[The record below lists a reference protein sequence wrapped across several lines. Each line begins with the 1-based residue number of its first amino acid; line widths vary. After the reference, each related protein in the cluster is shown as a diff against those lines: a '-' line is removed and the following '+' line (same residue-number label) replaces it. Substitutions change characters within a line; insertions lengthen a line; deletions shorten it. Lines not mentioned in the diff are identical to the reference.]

1 VRVLLISSGLAI
13 IYVLTGWLGLKL
25 AVPPG
30 YATAIFLP
38 AGVAVSAMLIAGA
51 ASLPGTFLG
60 SLILNL
66 WVGYAIAHQFDPA
79 AAASAVV
86 IALASM
92 LQAVVGGSVLRRA
105 IGEPIRLDNGRDL
118 LRFLLLS
125 PLICLTSGTLSLGGM
140 WALGTIGPLDLPT
153 SWMTWWIGDTL
164 GVLVVLPLTLVL
176 IGEPRRLWRRRAPYV
191 ALPMISFFALFVVIF
206 IRLSSWENDQSLLE
220 FRMRSQQL
228 ADSAQASL
236 EEQSVFLEQLGSVFS
251 IRGNALRRDD
261 FSMLADKLLQRFS
274 TIQAIEWAPRVEA
287 GDRDRFEM
295 TQAAELPGFKIRER
309 AGTGTLR
316 AAEPRAYFYPVT
328 YLEPLADNEEAI
340 GFDLAS
346 DPVRR
351 AAVETAIAT
360 GKVTA
365 TAPLRLVQEHG
376 QQAGLLLTYGTT
388 GGQNGPGIILIV
400 LRMGTFA
407 DYLLAPLR
415 SMMTARFID
424 AVENYRLFDNLDA
437 SPAHQF
443 FQTRFEFGN
452 RRYALRTEP
461 TPLYL
466 AEHRGWQSWVILVAG
481 ALSTGLLGAVLL
493 LGSGDADRARRLVE
507 ERTHELREANQRL
520 SAEMAE
526 RERAQS
532 ALLQARR
539 MEAMGQLTGGVAH
552 DFNNLLT
559 VILGNLELL
568 RRHVTGAAGKRLLSG
583 AEHGA
588 ERGAQLIRSLL
599 AFARQQTL
607 RPEIVE
613 PNHLISEFSD
623 LMRRALGESIQLRLM
638 LSPSAGRCQI
648 DPAQF
653 QTSLLNLVVNARDA
667 MPGGGVL
674 TIETRTIGPA
684 DHETARSGILATATH
699 IEIVVRD
706 TGHGMAPEVMEHAFE
721 PFYTTKDVGGGS
733 GLGLSQVY
741 GFVRQSGGQVEIA
754 SQRGAGTE
762 VTISLPLSDSVVE
775 REAADD
781 TALTSEIGMGTETIL
796 VVEDDPDVRQ
806 LATDLLDGL
815 GYSVLTAADGP
826 EALSILRRGDRIDL
840 LFSDIVVPK
849 GMRGDELAR
858 HATALR
864 TDLKVL
870 LTSGYAAELPDGA
883 APDGAETAAIPLL
896 RKPYR
901 RDELA
906 RAIRAVLDGCFGA
919 AAAPTSNSCTS

>member
-1 VRVLLISSGLAI
+1 VRVLLISSGLAVT
-13 IYVLTGWLGLKL
+13 YVLTGWLGLRL

-38 AGVAVSAMLIAGA
+38 AGLAVSAVLIVGA
-51 ASLPGTFLG
+51 PSLPGTFLG

-66 WVGYAIAHQFDPA
+66 WVGYSIAHQFDTA

-92 LQAVVGGSVLRRA
+92 LQAMVGGFVLRRA
-105 IGEPIRLDNGRDL
+105 IGYPGRLDNGRDL

-125 PLICLTSGTLSLGGM
+125 PAVCLTSATLSLGSM
-140 WALGTIGPLDLPT
+140 WALGTISRQDLPT

-164 GVLVVLPLTLVL
+164 GVLVVLPLTFVLV
-176 IGEPRRLWRRRAPYV
+176 GEPRQLWRRRAPYV
-191 ALPMISFFALFVVIF
+191 ALPMMLFFALFVAIF

-251 IRGNALRRDD
+251 TRGDVLRRDD
-261 FSMLADKLLQRFS
+261 FHILADKLLQRFS
-274 TIQAIEWAPRVEA
+274 TIQAIEWAPRVGA
-287 GDRDRFEM
+287 VDRDPFEM
-295 TQAAELPGFKIRER
+295 AQAAELPGFMIRER
-309 AGTGTLR
+309 AGAGVLR
-316 AAEPRAYFYPVT
+316 AAEPRAYYYPVT
-328 YLEPLADNEEAI
+328 YLEPLADNEEAV

-346 DPVRR
+346 DAVRR
-351 AAVETAIAT
+351 TAIETTITT

-376 QQAGLLLTYGTT
+376 QQAAVLLTYATT
-388 GGQNGPGIILIV
+388 GGQNGPGIVLIV
-400 LRMGTFA
+400 LRMGTFTNF
-407 DYLLAPLR
+407 LLAPLR
-415 SMMTARFID
+415 PMMTARFTD

-437 SPAHQF
+437 SPVQQI
-443 FQTRFEFGN
+443 FQTEFDFGN
-452 RRYALRTEP
+452 RRYALRTQP
-461 TPLYL
+461 TSLYL
-466 AEHRGWQSWVILVAG
+466 AEHRGWESWVMLVAG
-481 ALSTGLLGAVLL
+481 VLSTGLLGAVLL
-493 LGSGDADRARRLVE
+493 LGSGDADRARQLVV
-507 ERTHELREANQRL
+507 ERTDELRETNQRL

-526 RERAQS
+526 RERAES

-568 RRHVTGAAGKRLLSG
+568 QRHVTDAAGKRLLAG

-588 ERGAQLIRSLL
+588 ERGAQLTQALL
-599 AFARQQTL
+599 AFARRQTL
-607 RPEIVE
+607 RPKVVD

-623 LMRRALGESIQLRLM
+623 LMRRALGEAIQLRLA
-638 LSPSAGRCQI
+638 LSSILGRCRI

-667 MPGGGVL
+667 MPEGGVL
-674 TIETRTIGPA
+674 TIESRSVGPV
-684 DHETARSGILATATH
+684 DHDAARSGILATGRH
-699 IEIVVRD
+699 IAIVVRD
-706 TGHGMAPEVMEHAFE
+706 NGHGMTPEVLERAFE

-741 GFVRQSGGQVEIA
+741 GFVKQSGGHVEIA
-754 SQRGAGTE
+754 SKPGAGTE
-762 VTISLPLSDSVVE
+762 VTIYLPLSDNAVE
-775 REAADD
+775 PGTADGAASM
-781 TALTSEIGMGTETIL
+781 AKVAAGTETIL
-796 VVEDDPDVRQ
+796 VVEDDPDVRH
-806 LATDLLDGL
+806 LTTDLLDGL

-826 EALSILRRGDRIDL
+826 EALSMLRRVDRIDL
-840 LFSDIVVPK
+840 LLSDIVMPK

-858 HATALR
+858 RATMLR

-870 LTSGYAAELPDGA
+870 LTSGDAAELPGGA
-883 APDGAETAAIPLL
+883 VPDGGGTTTIPLL

-906 RAIRAVLDGCFGA
+906 RAIRAVLDE
-919 AAAPTSNSCTS
+919 

>member
-1 VRVLLISSGLAI
+1 MRVLLISSGLAVL
-13 IYVLTGWLGLKL
+13 YVLTGWLGLKL

-38 AGVAVSAMLIAGA
+38 AGLAVSAMLIVGA
-51 ASLPGTFLG
+51 ASLPGAFLG

-66 WVGYAIAHQFDPA
+66 WVGYTIAHWFDPA

-92 LQAVVGGSVLRRA
+92 LQAVVGGSVLRRS
-105 IGEPIRLDNGRDL
+105 IGCPIRLDNGRDL

-125 PLICLTSGTLSLGGM
+125 PLVCLTSATLSLGGM
-140 WALGTIGPLDLPT
+140 WALGTIGSPDLPT

-176 IGEPRRLWRRRAPYV
+176 IGEPRQLWRRRAPYV
-191 ALPMISFFALFVVIF
+191 ALPMILFFALFVVIF

-251 IRGNALRRDD
+251 TRDNALRRND
-261 FSMLADKLLQRFS
+261 FRILADKLLQRFS
-274 TIQAIEWAPRVEA
+274 TIQAIEWAPRVDA
-287 GDRDRFEM
+287 GDRNTFEM
-295 TQAAELPGFKIRER
+295 AQAAEVPGFKIREQDQSGVLR
-309 AGTGTLR
+309 PAGSG
-316 AAEPRAYFYPVT
+316 AYFYPVI
-328 YLEPLADNEEAI
+328 YLEPLGGNEEAL

-346 DPVRR
+346 DAVRR
-351 AAVETAIAT
+351 TAIETAITT

-376 QQAGLLLTYGTT
+376 RQPGILLTYATT
-388 GGQNGPGIILIV
+388 GDQNGPGIILIV
-400 LRMGTFA
+400 LRMGTFT
-407 DYLLAPLR
+407 DYLLAPLGW
-415 SMMTARFID
+415 MMTAGFTD
-424 AVENYRLFDNLDA
+424 AVDNYHLFDNLDA
-437 SPAHQF
+437 SPAQHF
-443 FQTRFEFGN
+443 FQTEFEFGN

-461 TPLYL
+461 TSSYL
-466 AEHRGWQSWVILVAG
+466 AEHRGWQSWVMLVAG

-507 ERTHELREANQRL
+507 ERTHELRETNQRL

-526 RERAQS
+526 RERAES

-539 MEAMGQLTGGVAH
+539 MEAIGQLTGGVAH

-568 RRHVTGAAGKRLLSG
+568 RRHVTDAAGKRLLSG

-588 ERGAQLIRSLL
+588 ERGAQLTHSLL

-613 PNHLISEFSD
+613 PNHLINEFSD
-623 LMRRALGESIQLRLM
+623 LMRRALGGSIELRLM
-638 LSPSAGRCQI
+638 LSPSAGRCRI

-667 MPGGGVL
+667 MPEGGVL
-674 TIETRTIGPA
+674 TIESRTIEPNAYEAG
-684 DHETARSGILATATH
+684 SGTLLTGRH
-699 IEIVVRD
+699 IAIIVRD
-706 TGHGMAPEVMEHAFE
+706 TGHGMAPEVLEHAIE

-741 GFVRQSGGQVEIA
+741 GFVKQSGGHVEIA
-754 SQRGAGTE
+754 SQPGAGTE
-762 VTISLPLSDSVVE
+762 VTISLPLSDSLVE
-775 REAADD
+775 RAKA
-781 TALTSEIGMGTETIL
+781 
-796 VVEDDPDVRQ
+796 
-806 LATDLLDGL
+806 
-815 GYSVLTAADGP
+815 
-826 EALSILRRGDRIDL
+826 
-840 LFSDIVVPK
+840 
-849 GMRGDELAR
+849 
-858 HATALR
+858 
-864 TDLKVL
+864 
-870 LTSGYAAELPDGA
+870 DGA
-883 APDGAETAAIPLL
+883 AS
-896 RKPYR
+896 R
-901 RDELA
+901 R
-906 RAIRAVLDGCFGA
+906 G
-919 AAAPTSNSCTS
+919 

>member
-1 VRVLLISSGLAI
+1 VRILLISSGLAV

-38 AGVAVSAMLIAGA
+38 AGLAISAMLIVGA

-66 WVGYAIAHQFDPA
+66 WVGYSIAHRFGPA

-92 LQAVVGGSVLRRA
+92 LQAVVGGFVLGRA
-105 IGEPIRLDNGRDL
+105 IGYPIRMDNGRDL

-125 PLICLTSGTLSLGGM
+125 PAVCLTSATLSLASM
-140 WALGTIGPLDLPT
+140 WALGSIGRPDLPT

-176 IGEPRRLWRRRAPYV
+176 IGEPRQLWRHRAPYV
-191 ALPMISFFALFVVIF
+191 ALPMILFFALFVAIF
-206 IRLSSWENDQSLLE
+206 IRFSSRENDRSLLE

-251 IRGNALRRDD
+251 TRGNALRRND

-274 TIQAIEWAPRVEA
+274 TIQAIEWAPRVDA
-287 GDRDRFEM
+287 DDRSRFEM
-295 TQAAELPGFKIRER
+295 AQAAELPGFMIRER
-309 AGTGTLR
+309 AGAGALR

-328 YLEPLADNEEAI
+328 YLDPLAGNEEAL

-346 DPVRR
+346 DAVRR
-351 AAVETAIAT
+351 TALETAIAT

-376 QQAGLLLTYGTT
+376 QQAGILLTYATT

-400 LRMGTFA
+400 LRMGTFT
-407 DYLLAPLR
+407 DHPLAPVR

-424 AVENYRLFDNLDA
+424 AVDNHRFFDNLDA
-437 SPAHQF
+437 SPAQQF
-443 FQTRFEFGN
+443 FQTEFEFGN
-452 RRYALRTEP
+452 RRYALRTQP
-461 TPLYL
+461 TSLYL
-466 AEHRGWQSWVILVAG
+466 AEHRGWESWVMLVAG
-481 ALSTGLLGAVLL
+481 VLSTGLLGAVLL

-507 ERTHELREANQRL
+507 ERTHELRETNQPL

-526 RERAQS
+526 RERAES

-588 ERGAQLIRSLL
+588 ERGAQLTYSLL

-623 LMRRALGESIQLRLM
+623 LMRRALGEAIQLRLV
-638 LSPSAGRCQI
+638 LSPSVGRCRI

-667 MPGGGVL
+667 MPEGGVL
-674 TIETRTIGPA
+674 TIESIESRTIGPA
-684 DHETARSGILATATH
+684 DDEAARSGIRATGPH
-699 IEIVVRD
+699 IAIVVRD
-706 TGHGMAPEVMEHAFE
+706 TGHGMAPEVLERACE

-741 GFVRQSGGQVEIA
+741 GFVTQSGGHVEIA
-754 SQRGAGTE
+754 SQPGAGTG
-762 VTISLPLSDSVVE
+762 VTIYLPQAGSATD
-775 REAADD
+775 RETADGI
-781 TALTSEIGMGTETIL
+781 ALMAKIGMGTETIL
-796 VVEDDPDVRQ
+796 VVEDDLDVRR
-806 LATDLLDGL
+806 LTTDLLDEL

-826 EALSILRRGDRIDL
+826 EALSILQRVDGIAL
-840 LFSDIVVPK
+840 LLSDIVMPK

-870 LTSGYAAELPDGA
+870 LTSGHAAELPDGA
-883 APDGAETAAIPLL
+883 TFEGAETTAIPLL

-906 RAIRAVLDGCFGA
+906 RAIRAVLDR
-919 AAAPTSNSCTS
+919 